1 MPRNKAEASTRAQ
14 EKVALQS
21 EVMPEAKRSK
31 PRDRS
36 TRIAQAAAKQTQQ
49 AEVIPLKG
57 GERKRLKR
65 EAERH
70 QLAHQ
75 PRDKE
80 HYFRPESLEM
90 RACACC
96 GELTFLNKSK
106 VVVIDDAWARLMRDR
121 LPWTEDIPQGL
132 RDDYDLSKQAGA
144 AWDFLSGVPLSE
156 RGIVSIP
163 AGPPRLRFCL
173 PCFGSLNDD
182 RCRLP
187 PRKAFANG
195 WAIGK
200 LPVELL
206 DTTWAEWRLVT
217 IAPVCGLVKVVGR
230 DRLKTYS
237 HLIANLAQKGPPITN
252 FPRDLPGSDFSV
264 IYSGANEGDKTQA
277 RQKFHRVRR
286 GKVGA
291 FFSILK
297 RQSKVYRD
305 CRLSAENLAAIPEDG
320 EGGGIEDDGDDN
332 SLIATAA
339 VQADRVGSV
348 PTKDADVS
356 TEAQVGLVPIGVPND
371 DDAVAEWASGGGTM
385 RRFRIK
391 NGDGFS
397 REQEVNH
404 YSAAFPRHFM
414 WGHGTPNCS
423 RMVAFGKE
431 AAFRRFLLQ
440 GDRTMAQD
448 CTFVLKAFD
457 EISRKQFHRRIFLQL
472 RANPSVASSAMT
484 MTKEELDIAMRH
496 YQAVEHA
503 ARTSRPPPADPSA
516 WTDTGSAKQVL
527 GLVQR
532 AAGKAFGSK
541 EERIDMGHHAIAMY
555 TLHGRPHRML
565 TVTPS
570 DSNSVWI
577 AHHSGLLNFTQENP
591 ESFKELFDLE
601 AMKKFPSEKAIRS
614 ACNKDPVLCAVK
626 FDHMIKEYIIPVV
639 LGWDMEAGRS
649 FPGCGE
655 FNELNGF
662 VASVESQGDKAGTLH
677 AHILIWEKTRDE
689 RPDSVRFKTAAD
701 EAGVWS
707 AWKQVQK
714 KSVDENGKDIV

>member
-1 MPRNKAEASTRAQ
+1 
-14 EKVALQS
+14 
-21 EVMPEAKRSK
+21 
-31 PRDRS
+31 
-36 TRIAQAAAKQTQQ
+36 
-49 AEVIPLKG
+49 
-57 GERKRLKR
+57 
-65 EAERH
+65 
-70 QLAHQ
+70 
-75 PRDKE
+75 
-80 HYFRPESLEM
+80 
-90 RACACC
+90 
-96 GELTFLNKSK
+96 
-106 VVVIDDAWARLMRDR
+106 
-121 LPWTEDIPQGL
+121 
-132 RDDYDLSKQAGA
+132 
-144 AWDFLSGVPLSE
+144 
-156 RGIVSIP
+156 
-163 AGPPRLRFCL
+163 
-173 PCFGSLNDD
+173 
-182 RCRLP
+182 
-187 PRKAFANG
+187 
-195 WAIGK
+195 
-200 LPVELL
+200 
-206 DTTWAEWRLVT
+206 
-217 IAPVCGLVKVVGR
+217 
-230 DRLKTYS
+230 
-237 HLIANLAQKGPPITN
+237 
-252 FPRDLPGSDFSV
+252 
-264 IYSGANEGDKTQA
+264 
-277 RQKFHRVRR
+277 
-286 GKVGA
+286 
-291 FFSILK
+291 
-297 RQSKVYRD
+297 
-305 CRLSAENLAAIPEDG
+305 
-320 EGGGIEDDGDDN
+320 
-332 SLIATAA
+332 
-339 VQADRVGSV
+339 
-348 PTKDADVS
+348 
-356 TEAQVGLVPIGVPND
+356 
-371 DDAVAEWASGGGTM
+371 M

-689 RPDSVRFKTAAD
+689 RPDSVRFKTATE
-701 EAGVWS
+701 EASVWS

-714 KSVDENGKDIV
+714 KSVDENGKDIVDENGKFKMDLPEPDENWVRPKSEEQFEDEVRNVVDASSSATYPTFELFIDETGEEPVFHCPECLVVACRDEDSFRVGSYSQKEHQHDLKSALGAAGYFFWRF